1 LIDLIQIEFIRDTN
15 VSLQIIKALLE
26 ECKKDLNLF
35 SKNVVKIIEAS
46 LSTNDIDLVAR
57 AALVVC

>member
-1 LIDLIQIEFIRDTN
+1 MIFESIRDTN

-26 ECKKDLNLF
+26 ACKKDLNLF

-46 LSTNDIDLVAR
+46 LSTNDIDLIAR